1 MRWRAGRPR
10 VRSTATG
17 PRSAPR
23 GRARSRGS
31 RHRRSPRPASRRSAR
46 ARARRRAPRCG
57 RHRTGYGSARA
68 VDRRKGG
75 EGLRGG
81 PCPDG
86 EGRRATHGRAR
97 RSLAMHRR
105 MRGAAG
111 GTAPTARVLPRPDS
125 LTLQPTLHRATSI
138 RQNRHGPILP
148 TLLRLS
154 APNVVAMALAVLVA
168 IAETFYVG
176 LLGTTPL
183 AALGLVFPFAML
195 TGTLSAGAMGGGV
208 SSAIARAIGANDMD
222 RAHTLAMHA
231 ILIGGAM
238 GIAYSLFF
246 VLGGPALFRWLG
258 GRGGVLDEAVRY
270 AGVLFS
276 GAIFVWMS
284 NTLASVVR
292 GTGNMRVPSI

>member
-1 MRWRAGRPR
+1 
-10 VRSTATG
+10 
-17 PRSAPR
+17 
-23 GRARSRGS
+23 
-31 RHRRSPRPASRRSAR
+31 
-46 ARARRRAPRCG
+46 
-57 RHRTGYGSARA
+57 
-68 VDRRKGG
+68 
-75 EGLRGG
+75 
-81 PCPDG
+81 
-86 EGRRATHGRAR
+86 
-97 RSLAMHRR
+97 SLAMHRR
-105 MRGAAG
+105 MRVATG

-125 LTLQPTLHRATSI
+125 LTLQPTMTSATSI
-138 RQNRHGPILP
+138 DRIRHGPILP

-246 VLGGPALFRWLG
+246 VLGGPAPSRWLG
-258 GRGGVLDEAVRY
+258 RRGGVLDEAVRY
-270 AGVLFS
+270 SGVLVS
-276 GAIFVWMS
+276 RAIFVSMCD
-284 NTLASVVR
+284 TLASVVR
-292 GTGNMRVPSI
+292 CTGNMRVPSIGLVLVGLAQIATGGVLAFGLGPFPALGMVGVALGNIVAYASGTCFFAWYLSSGIGRLRLRPRAFPLRLELLVDI